1 MKKILAILLTMTM
14 MLSMAA
20 CSSAPA
26 SSESTEGKAENAF
39 EGTITVISRE
49 DGSGTRGAFV
59 ELTGVEQKNDAG
71 EKEDMTTVEAVI
83 ASKTDAVLTN
93 VAGDEMAIGYI
104 SMGSMND
111 TVKAVKVDGVEA
123 TTANV
128 KNGTYSIAR
137 PFNIATKAEVSEVT
151 QDFIRFMLSA
161 QGQQVVSGSYITV
174 DDAAAEY
181 TAAGL
186 SGKITVSGSS
196 SVAPLME
203 KLAEAYKELNPEVEI
218 ELNTTDS
225 TGGMN
230 DAANGVSDIGMASRA
245 FKDSEKAS
253 LTGTTIAM
261 DGIAVIV
268 NNDNPADSLT
278 VEQICSIYTGEVTQW
293 EEIA

>member
-1 MKKILAILLTMTM
+1 MKKIFAVLLTAAMT
-14 MLSMAA
+14 LAMAA

-26 SSESTEGKAENAF
+26 ESTSEKNETAF
-39 EGTITVISRE
+39 GGTITVISRE

-71 EKEDMTTVEAVI
+71 EKEDMTTMEAII

-111 TVKAVKVDGVEA
+111 TVKALKVNGAEA
-123 TTANV
+123 TTENV
-128 KNGTYSIAR
+128 KNGSYSMAR
-137 PFNIATKAEVSEVT
+137 PFNIATKAEISEVT
-151 QDFIRFMLSA
+151 QDFIGFILSA
-161 QGQQVVSGSYITV
+161 QGQQIVSDSYITV
-174 DDAAAEY
+174 DDSAAEY
-181 TAAGL
+181 TASGL
-186 SGKITVSGSS
+186 AGKITISGSS
-196 SVAPLME
+196 SVSPLME
-203 KLAEAYKELNPEVEI
+203 KLAESYKELNPEVAIEI
-218 ELNTTDS
+218 NATDS

-245 FKDSEKAS
+245 LKESETAQ
-253 LTGTTIAM
+253 LTGTAIAM

-268 NNDNPADSLT
+268 NNNNPAENLT
-278 VEQICSIYTGEVTQW
+278 VEQICSIYTGEVTEW

>member
-1 MKKILAILLTMTM
+1 MKKVLSLIFALAMTT
-14 MLSMAA
+14 AFTA
-20 CSSAPA
+20 CG
-26 SSESTEGKAENAF
+26 SSEPAAENDGAF
-39 EGTITVISRE
+39 GGTITVISRE

-71 EKEDMTTVEAVI
+71 EKEDFTTVEAVI

-104 SMGSMND
+104 SMGSLND
-111 TVKAVKVDGVEA
+111 TVKAVKIDGVDASTE
-123 TTANV
+123 NV
-128 KNGTYSIAR
+128 KNGSYSIAR
-137 PFNIATKAEVSEVT
+137 PFNIATKAEISEAT
-151 QDFIRFMLSA
+151 ADFITFMMSA
-161 QGQQVVSGSYITV
+161 QGQEIVAGSYITV

-181 TAAGL
+181 TPCGVR
-186 SGKITVSGSS
+186 GKITVSGSS

-203 KLAEAYKELNPEVEI
+203 KLAEAYKELNPDVEI
-218 ELNTTDS
+218 EMNTTDS

-245 FKDSEKAS
+245 LKDSEKEN
-253 LTGTTIAM
+253 LNGTTIAM

-268 NNDNPADSLT
+268 NSANPTESLT
-278 VEQICSIYTGEVTQW
+278 VEQIKTIYTGDVSDW

>member
-1 MKKILAILLTMTM
+1 MKKIFAVLLTAAMT
-14 MLSMAA
+14 LVMAA

-26 SSESTEGKAENAF
+26 ESTSEKNETAF
-39 EGTITVISRE
+39 GGTITVISRE

-71 EKEDMTTVEAVI
+71 EKEDMTTVEAII

-111 TVKAVKVDGVEA
+111 TVKAVKVNGAEA
-123 TTANV
+123 TTENV
-128 KNGTYSIAR
+128 KNGSYSMAR
-137 PFNIATKAEVSEVT
+137 PFNIATKAEISEAT
-151 QDFIRFMLSA
+151 QDFIGFILSA
-161 QGQQVVSGSYITV
+161 QGQQIVSDSYITV
-174 DDAAAEY
+174 DDAAAQY
-181 TAAGL
+181 TASGL
-186 SGKITVSGSS
+186 AGKITVSGSS
-196 SVAPLME
+196 SVSPLME
-203 KLAEAYKELNPEVEI
+203 KLAEAYKELNPEVAIEI
-218 ELNTTDS
+218 NTTDS

-245 FKDSEKAS
+245 LKESETAQ

-261 DGIAVIV
+261 DGIAVII
-268 NNDNPADSLT
+268 NNNNPAENLT
-278 VEQICSIYTGEVTQW
+278 VEQICAIYTGEVTEW

>member
-1 MKKILAILLTMTM
+1 MKKIFAVLLTAAMT
-14 MLSMAA
+14 LAMAA

-26 SSESTEGKAENAF
+26 ESTSEKNETAF
-39 EGTITVISRE
+39 GGTITVISRE

-71 EKEDMTTVEAVI
+71 EKEDMTTMEAII

-111 TVKAVKVDGVEA
+111 TVKALKVNGAEA
-123 TTANV
+123 TTENV
-128 KNGTYSIAR
+128 KNGSYSMAR
-137 PFNIATKAEVSEVT
+137 PFNIATKAEISEVT
-151 QDFIRFMLSA
+151 QDFIGFILSA
-161 QGQQVVSGSYITV
+161 QGQQIVSDSYITV
-174 DDAAAEY
+174 DDSAAEY
-181 TAAGL
+181 TASGL
-186 SGKITVSGSS
+186 AGKITISGSS
-196 SVAPLME
+196 SVSPLME
-203 KLAEAYKELNPEVEI
+203 KLAEAYKELNPEVAIEI
-218 ELNTTDS
+218 NATDS

-245 FKDSEKAS
+245 LKESEAAQ
-253 LTGTTIAM
+253 LTGTAIAM

-268 NNDNPADSLT
+268 NNNNPAENLT
-278 VEQICSIYTGEVTQW
+278 VKQICSIYTGEVTEW

>member
-1 MKKILAILLTMTM
+1 MKKIFAVLLTSAMT
-14 MLSMAA
+14 LAMAA

-26 SSESTEGKAENAF
+26 ESTSEKNETAF
-39 EGTITVISRE
+39 GGTITVISRE

-71 EKEDMTTVEAVI
+71 EKEDMTTVEAII

-111 TVKAVKVDGVEA
+111 TVKALKVNGAEA
-123 TTANV
+123 TTENV
-128 KNGTYSIAR
+128 KNGSYSMAR
-137 PFNIATKAEVSEVT
+137 PFNIATKAEISEVT
-151 QDFIRFMLSA
+151 QDFISFILSA
-161 QGQQVVSGSYITV
+161 QGQQIVSDSYITV
-174 DDAAAEY
+174 DDAAAQY
-181 TAAGL
+181 TASGL
-186 SGKITVSGSS
+186 AGKITISGSS
-196 SVAPLME
+196 SVSPLME
-203 KLAEAYKELNPEVEI
+203 KLAEAYKELNPEVAIEI
-218 ELNTTDS
+218 NTTDS

-245 FKDSEKAS
+245 LKESETAQ

-268 NNDNPADSLT
+268 NNNNPAENLT
-278 VEQICSIYTGEVTQW
+278 VEQICSIYTGEVTEW

>member
-1 MKKILAILLTMTM
+1 MKKIFAVLLTAAMT
-14 MLSMAA
+14 LAMAA

-26 SSESTEGKAENAF
+26 ESTSEKNETAF
-39 EGTITVISRE
+39 GGTITVISRE

-71 EKEDMTTVEAVI
+71 EKEDMTTVEAII

-111 TVKAVKVDGVEA
+111 TVKALKVNGAEA
-123 TTANV
+123 TTENV
-128 KNGTYSIAR
+128 KNGSYSMAR
-137 PFNIATKAEVSEVT
+137 PFNIATKAEISEVT
-151 QDFIRFMLSA
+151 QDFIGFILSA
-161 QGQQVVSGSYITV
+161 QGQQIVSDSYITV

-181 TAAGL
+181 TASGL
-186 SGKITVSGSS
+186 AGKITISGSS
-196 SVAPLME
+196 SVSPLME
-203 KLAEAYKELNPEVEI
+203 KLAEAYKELNPEVAIEI
-218 ELNTTDS
+218 NTTDS

-230 DAANGVSDIGMASRA
+230 DAANGVSDIGVASRA
-245 FKDSEKAS
+245 LKESETAQ

-268 NNDNPADSLT
+268 NNNNPAENLT
-278 VEQICSIYTGEVTQW
+278 VEQICSIYTGEVTEW

>member
-1 MKKILAILLTMTM
+1 MKKIFAVLLTAAMT
-14 MLSMAA
+14 LVMAA

-26 SSESTEGKAENAF
+26 ESASEKNETAF
-39 EGTITVISRE
+39 GGTITVISRE
-49 DGSGTRGAFV
+49 DGSGTRGAFA

-71 EKEDMTTVEAVI
+71 EKEDMTTVEAII

-111 TVKAVKVDGVEA
+111 TVKAVKVSGAEA
-123 TTANV
+123 TTENV
-128 KNGTYSIAR
+128 KNGSYSMAR
-137 PFNIATKAEVSEVT
+137 PFNIATKAEISEVT
-151 QDFIRFMLSA
+151 QDFIGFILSA
-161 QGQQVVSGSYITV
+161 QGQQIVSDSYITV

-181 TAAGL
+181 TASGL
-186 SGKITVSGSS
+186 AGKITISGSS
-196 SVAPLME
+196 SVSPLME
-203 KLAEAYKELNPEVEI
+203 KLAEAYKELNPEVAIEI
-218 ELNTTDS
+218 NTTDS

-230 DAANGVSDIGMASRA
+230 DAVNCVSDIGMASRA
-245 FKDSEKAS
+245 LKESETAQ

-268 NNDNPADSLT
+268 NNNNPAENLT
-278 VEQICSIYTGEVTQW
+278 VEQICAIYTGEVTEW

>member
-1 MKKILAILLTMTM
+1 MKKILAILLTMA
-14 MLSMAA
+14 LAVSMTA
-20 CSSAPA
+20 CSS
-26 SSESTEGKAENAF
+26 SETNSAGNGETTAF

-59 ELTGVEQKNDAG
+59 ELTGVEKKNDAG
-71 EKEDMTTVEAVI
+71 EKEDFTTVEAVI

-111 TVKAVKVDGVEA
+111 TVKAVNVNGVEA
-123 TTANV
+123 TTENV
-128 KNGTYSIAR
+128 KNGSYSIAR
-137 PFNIATKAEVSEVT
+137 PFNIATKADVSAAT
-151 QDFIRFMLSA
+151 ADFISFMLSA
-161 QGQQVVSGSYITV
+161 QGQEIVAGSYITV
-174 DDAAAEY
+174 NDAAPEY
-181 TAAGL
+181 TASDI
-186 SGKITVSGSS
+186 SGKITISGSS
-196 SVAPLME
+196 SVSPLME
-203 KLAEAYKELNPEVEI
+203 KLAEAYKELNPQVEI

-230 DAANGVSDIGMASRA
+230 DAANGVSDIGMASRDL
-245 FKDSEKAS
+245 KDSESAQ

-268 NNDNPADSLT
+268 NNSNPAESLT
-278 VEQICSIYTGEVTQW
+278 VEQICSIYTGEVTDW

>member
-1 MKKILAILLTMTM
+1 MKKIFAVLLTAAMT
-14 MLSMAA
+14 LTMAA

-26 SSESTEGKAENAF
+26 ESTSEKNETAF
-39 EGTITVISRE
+39 GGTITVISRE

-71 EKEDMTTVEAVI
+71 EKEDMTTVEAII

-111 TVKAVKVDGVEA
+111 TVKALKVNGAEA
-123 TTANV
+123 TTENV
-128 KNGTYSIAR
+128 KNGSYSMAR
-137 PFNIATKAEVSEVT
+137 PFNIATKAEISEVT
-151 QDFIRFMLSA
+151 QDFIGFILSA
-161 QGQQVVSGSYITV
+161 QGQQIVSDSYITV

-181 TAAGL
+181 TASGL
-186 SGKITVSGSS
+186 AGKITISGSS
-196 SVAPLME
+196 SVSPLME
-203 KLAEAYKELNPEVEI
+203 KLAEAYKELNPEVAIEI
-218 ELNTTDS
+218 NTTDS

-245 FKDSEKAS
+245 LKESETAQ

-261 DGIAVIV
+261 DGIAVII
-268 NNDNPADSLT
+268 NNNNPAENLT
-278 VEQICSIYTGEVTQW
+278 VEQICAIYTGEVTEW

>member
-1 MKKILAILLTMTM
+1 MKKIFAVLLTAAMT
-14 MLSMAA
+14 LVMAA

-26 SSESTEGKAENAF
+26 ESASEKNETAF
-39 EGTITVISRE
+39 GGTITVISRE
-49 DGSGTRGAFV
+49 DGSGTRGAFA

-71 EKEDMTTVEAVI
+71 EKEDMTTVEAII

-111 TVKAVKVDGVEA
+111 TVKAVKVNGAEA
-123 TTANV
+123 TTENV
-128 KNGTYSIAR
+128 KNGSYSMAR
-137 PFNIATKAEVSEVT
+137 PFNIATKAEISEVT
-151 QDFIRFMLSA
+151 QDFIGFILSA
-161 QGQQVVSGSYITV
+161 QGQQIVSDSYITV

-181 TAAGL
+181 TASGL
-186 SGKITVSGSS
+186 AGKITVSGSS
-196 SVAPLME
+196 SVSPLME
-203 KLAEAYKELNPEVEI
+203 KLAEAYKELNPEVVIEI
-218 ELNTTDS
+218 NTTDS

-230 DAANGVSDIGMASRA
+230 DAANCVSDIGMASRA
-245 FKDSEKAS
+245 LKESETAQ

-268 NNDNPADSLT
+268 NNNNPAENLT
-278 VEQICSIYTGEVTQW
+278 VEQICAIYTGEVTEW

>member
-1 MKKILAILLTMTM
+1 MKKIFAVLLTAAMT
-14 MLSMAA
+14 LAMAA

-26 SSESTEGKAENAF
+26 ESASEKNETAF
-39 EGTITVISRE
+39 GGTITVISRE

-71 EKEDMTTVEAVI
+71 EKEDMTTVEAII

-111 TVKAVKVDGVEA
+111 TVKAVKVSGAEA
-123 TTANV
+123 TTENV
-128 KNGTYSIAR
+128 KNGSYSMAR
-137 PFNIATKAEVSEVT
+137 PFNIATKAEISEAT
-151 QDFIRFMLSA
+151 QDFIGFILSA
-161 QGQQVVSGSYITV
+161 QGQQIVSDSYITV
-174 DDAAAEY
+174 DDAAAQY
-181 TAAGL
+181 TASGL
-186 SGKITVSGSS
+186 AGKITVSGSS
-196 SVAPLME
+196 SVSPLME
-203 KLAEAYKELNPEVEI
+203 KLAEAYKELNPEVAIEI
-218 ELNTTDS
+218 NTTDS

-245 FKDSEKAS
+245 LKESETAQ

-261 DGIAVIV
+261 DGIAVII
-268 NNDNPADSLT
+268 NNNNPAENLT
-278 VEQICSIYTGEVTQW
+278 VEQICAIYTGEVTEW